1 MKKNKKPY
9 SFLRLTLIFTLI
21 FAVIATAG
29 FSVAIN
35 MMDGRFLGYNLK
47 GSEEKAYLNC
57 MFLGVDK
64 DGYRTDVIIFG
75 QLNLLNN
82 TINLL
87 QIPRDTYIANN
98 GRYDKK
104 INSAYSLEKEQTVF
118 KEVNKLLGVEVEKY
132 VLVDTKGFRKIIDA
146 MGGVNYDVPINMNYD
161 DPVQD
166 LHIHLEKGYQLLD
179 GDKAEQFVRFRQNN
193 NGTGYARGDIERI
206 EAQQGFIRAAIKQ
219 LFSITNAFKLPKVV
233 AEFSDMIE
241 TNFTASEML
250 AYATYVLKVNMN
262 SINIMALEGQA
273 EYRGGVS
280 YFVADEQKNKVLIQ
294 NYFTPGSE
302 TVNTLELEINNKIV
316 GADSEEYSA
325 DDDILPESSLLNSFI
340 GIDIIDASGGYA
352 DIDNIEQDLKIYNYR
367 VKNVEQTH
375 DLVYDKTKVV
385 AKKSNGNGDKIA
397 NLLGTD
403 FYVLNPEKEGP
414 EITIIVGKDM
424 EDY

>member
-1 MKKNKKPY
+1 M
-9 SFLRLTLIFTLI
+9 
-21 FAVIATAG
+21 
-29 FSVAIN
+29 
-35 MMDGRFLGYNLK
+35 
-47 GSEEKAYLNC
+47 
-57 MFLGVDK
+57 
-64 DGYRTDVIIFG
+64 
-75 QLNLLNN
+75 
-82 TINLL
+82 
-87 QIPRDTYIANN
+87 
-98 GRYDKK
+98 
-104 INSAYSLEKEQTVF
+104 
-118 KEVNKLLGVEVEKY
+118 
-132 VLVDTKGFRKIIDA
+132 
-146 MGGVNYDVPINMNYD
+146 
-161 DPVQD
+161 
-166 LHIHLEKGYQLLD
+166 
-179 GDKAEQFVRFRQNN
+179 
-193 NGTGYARGDIERI
+193 
-206 EAQQGFIRAAIKQ
+206 
-219 LFSITNAFKLPKVV
+219 

-280 YFVADEQKNKVLIQ
+280 YFVADEQKNKALIQ

-397 NLLGTD
+397 NLLGTNS
-403 FYVLNPEKEGP
+403 YVLNPEKDGP

>member
-1 MKKNKKPY
+1 MKKNKKSY
-9 SFLRLTLIFTLI
+9 SFLKLTLIFTLI
-21 FAVIATAG
+21 FAIIAVAG

-104 INSAYSLEKEQTVF
+104 INSAYSHEKEQTVF

-132 VLVDTKGFRKIIDA
+132 VLVDTAGFRKIIDA

-206 EAQQGFIRAAIKQ
+206 EAQQGFIRAAIRQ
-219 LFSITNAFKLPKVV
+219 LFNITNAFKLPKVV

-262 SINIMALEGQA
+262 SISIMALEGQA

-280 YFVADEQKNKVLIQ
+280 YFVADDQKNKTLIE

-316 GADSEEYSA
+316 GADSEELNA

-367 VKNVEQTH
+367 VKSIEQTH
-375 DLVYDKTKVV
+375 DLVYNKTKVV
-385 AKKSNGNGDKIA
+385 AKKNNGNGDKIA
-397 NLLGTD
+397 NLLGTG
-403 FYVLNPEKEGP
+403 FYVFNPEKEGP

-424 EDY
+424 EGY

>member
-1 MKKNKKPY
+1 MKNKNKSK
-9 SFLRLTLIFTLI
+9 SFIKLTLIFTLI
-21 FAVIATAG
+21 FAIIATAA
-29 FSVAIN
+29 FTVAIN
-35 MMDGRFLGYNLK
+35 MIDGRFLGYNLK

-57 MFLGVDK
+57 MLLGVDK
-64 DGYRTDVIIFG
+64 EGYRTDVIIFG

-82 TINLL
+82 SINML

-98 GRYDKK
+98 GRSDRK
-104 INSAYSLEKEQTVF
+104 INSAYAYEKEQTVF
-118 KEVNKLLGVEVEKY
+118 KEVNKLLGVDVEKY
-132 VLVDTKGFRKIIDA
+132 VLVDTAGFRNIIDA

-193 NGTGYARGDIERI
+193 DGTGYALGDIERI
-206 EAQQGFIRAAIKQ
+206 EAQQGFIKAAIKQ
-219 LFSITNAFKLPKVV
+219 LFSITNAFKIPKVV
-233 AEFSDMIE
+233 AEFSEMIE
-241 TNFTASEML
+241 TNFTTSEL
-250 AYATYVLKVNMN
+250 IAYASYILKVNMN
-262 SINIMALEGQA
+262 SVNIMALEGEA

-280 YFVADEQKNKVLIQ
+280 YFVANEQKNKKLIED
-294 NYFTPGSE
+294 YFTPGSE

-316 GADSEEYSA
+316 GSESEEIPA
-325 DDDILPESSLLNSFI
+325 DDDTLPESSFTNNFI
-340 GIDIIDASGGYA
+340 GINIIDASDGVA
-352 DIDNIEQDLKIYNYR
+352 DIDNIEQGLKVYNYR
-367 VKNVEQTH
+367 VKNIEQTK

-385 AKKSNGNGDKIA
+385 AKKDNGNGDKIA